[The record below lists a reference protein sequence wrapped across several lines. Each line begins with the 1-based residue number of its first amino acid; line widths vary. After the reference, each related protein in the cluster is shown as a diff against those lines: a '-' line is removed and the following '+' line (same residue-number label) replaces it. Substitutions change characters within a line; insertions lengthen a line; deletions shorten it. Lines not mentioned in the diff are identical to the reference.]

1 MGVSRVVL
9 RASVMRSKRGY
20 MWPFN
25 PLKNVLYSP
34 FKGYRLELKSTVNF
48 KDLEQFISTKMRM
61 SHIYQPAMLRV
72 LLENKGT
79 ATLECLTSEPQTT
92 LLGSVIPGTRA
103 KY

>member
-1 MGVSRVVL
+1 MSRVAL
-9 RASVMRSKRGY
+9 RRSVMRSKRDC

-61 SHIYQPAMLRV
+61 SHIYQPVML
-72 LLENKGT
+72 L
-79 ATLECLTSEPQTT
+79 T
-92 LLGSVIPGTRA
+92 LLDNAGRCHQQDGKPLVS
-103 KY
+103 